1 MSSPRSRLVGLVGL
15 LALLTLA
22 CEVSTPPAKTAPST
36 SPLAAGVAPPPS
48 AAVAAD
54 PAHAPTEPAAPAEPP
69 WDTAA
74 DLAYREVVLGG
85 ADPSTPLPM
94 LVAIHGLGDTP
105 DNFRHLLDG
114 FGEPVR
120 VILPRGLDPTDAGGW
135 SWFPIRARDPN
146 VEALAT
152 GIAEA
157 ARRVSLGLAQLQ
169 ASRPTVGK
177 PIVTGFSQGGMLTFT
192 LAVHHP
198 EVVGHAIAIGGWL
211 PPPLVP
217 QALDPERSYPP
228 LHALH
233 GTADAAVAYAPTQAA
248 VEALAGLG
256 LSVELTSY
264 EGVGHM
270 IPPPMRRDLYDRLT
284 DAVRAERSRTP

>member
-1 MSSPRSRLVGLVGL
+1 MSSPRSRLVGL
-15 LALLTLA
+15 LALLALA
-22 CEVSTPPAKTAPST
+22 CEVSTPPAKTAPSA
-36 SPLAAGVAPPPS
+36 SPS
-48 AAVAAD
+48 AAGLATPPSGADAAD
-54 PAHAPTEPAAPAEPP
+54 PARAPAEPAKPAKPVEPP

-120 VILPRGLDPTDAGGW
+120 VILPRGLDPVEAGGW
-135 SWFPIRARDPN
+135 SWFPIRARDPD
-146 VEALAT
+146 VEALAN

-157 ARRVSLGLAQLQ
+157 ARRISAGLEQLQ
-169 ASRPTVGK
+169 TSRPTVGK

-198 EVVGHAIAIGGWL
+198 QVVGHAIAVGGWL

-217 QALDPERSYPP
+217 EALDPGQTYPS

-256 LSVELTSY
+256 LSAELTSY

-284 DAVRAERSRTP
+284 DAVRAERSRKP